1 MSILTKRNG
10 VALIAVLAVLLVLTL
25 LIPAL
30 FTMSQTATKA
40 AMEGTDQQKASYLA
54 RSMIEM
60 TVASFQTIY
69 DMADEYEKTN
79 DSVSA
84 QGKENYK
91 CWNELNKF
99 LNDYKVLDAQT
110 LYMYGSTT
118 IEFPIEP
125 LRIDYASDNAYQEAM
140 EEYNEKFEYYENNGV
155 IYSSDPTVP
164 TGFKLI
170 GTAECKVTYNDD
182 IAYYAI
188 EPNGNTVAI
197 TKAEYDKGSA
207 ALEAKISS
215 GQNVI
220 GETQYIVINNKNVI
234 FQSSALVN
242 GKGGVRRCIL
252 VLPTKPSEENWI
264 TVANLEVGCNQI
276 FPDTDLATGKTVLNY
291 SSGVMMDGSALK
303 QPLYIFSC
311 IGNMVISD
319 EDLSVTR
326 TNANGVTETIPYYQY
341 LREQNAN
348 YRPQDM
354 SFGLHPETGTKNPE
368 NDPTFSCLATYNMNS
383 WADDA
388 QLDNFVAFTATNAIQ
403 VDLPVNLIV
412 NPARTFRIGDGLD
425 QNSSLYKVLVFQA
438 PTIVFNDSV
447 ASFVSLYRD
456 SLELTPAYRMTSIMF
471 AAPQSTPYSYLN
483 DSRGCTVKAGKV
495 YFAEDAYIWLVPYGE
510 DGSSYKT
517 STVYYKND
525 DIILYKI
532 ANAGDIYYF
541 NSEIETVVD
550 GKPTNTGFSLTGYF
564 LDVIYN
570 EHGND
575 FNNNEWW
582 QFYSNAKAALF
593 NMLVQNFAT
602 RTYYEDDFKWIGNV
616 KSGTGDKLPVVDD
629 FYVIWDS

>member
-10 VALIAVLAVLLVLTL
+10 VALIAVLAILLVLTL

-30 FTMSQTATKA
+30 FTMSETATKA

-60 TVASFQTIY
+60 SVASFQTVY
-69 DMADEYEKTN
+69 DMAEEYEKTG
-79 DSVSA
+79 DSSTPEGA
-84 QGKENYK
+84 QNKKYYDA
-91 CWNELNKF
+91 LHKF
-99 LNDYKVLDAQT
+99 LEEYKDMDAQT

-118 IEFPIEP
+118 MEFPIEP
-125 LRIDYASDNAYQEAM
+125 LRIDFASDDAYQAAM
-140 EEYNEKFEYYENNGV
+140 EEYNVAFANYEANGV
-155 IYSSDPTVP
+155 KYSSDPTVP
-164 TGFKLI
+164 AGYELI
-170 GTAECKVTYNDD
+170 GTAECKVTYNND

-197 TKAEYDKGSA
+197 SKKDFDEGSA
-207 ALEAKISS
+207 ALEAKINA

-220 GETQYIVINNKNVI
+220 GETQYIQINNKNVI

-242 GKGGVRRCIL
+242 GKGGTRKCVL
-252 VLPTKPSEENWI
+252 VLPTKPSKQNWI
-264 TVANLEVGCNQI
+264 SVANLEVGCNQI
-276 FPDTDLATGKTVLNY
+276 FPDTDYATGKTVLNY
-291 SSGVMMDGSALK
+291 SAGVMMDGSALK

-319 EDLSVTR
+319 EGITDQLVRDPES
-326 TNANGVTETIPYYQY
+326 GKDIPYSDF
-341 LREQNAN
+341 LAKNNSN
-348 YRPQDM
+348 YRHEDM

-412 NPARTFRIGDGLD
+412 NPARTFRIGDGLA
-425 QNSSLYKVLVFQA
+425 QNSSLYKVLIFQA

-447 ASFVSLYRD
+447 ASFISLYRD
-456 SLELTPAYRMTSIMF
+456 SLEITPAYRMTSIMF

-510 DGSSYKT
+510 DGSGLKT
-517 STVYYKND
+517 QTVYYKND

-550 GKPTNTGFSLTGYF
+550 GKATNTGFSLSGYF

-570 EHGND
+570 QHGND

-593 NMLVQNFAT
+593 NMLVENFAT
-602 RTYYEDDFKWIGNV
+602 KTYYEDDFKWIGNV
-616 KSGTGDKLPVVDD
+616 RSGTGDKLPVVDD

>member
-1 MSILTKRNG
+1 
-10 VALIAVLAVLLVLTL
+10 
-25 LIPAL
+25 
-30 FTMSQTATKA
+30 
-40 AMEGTDQQKASYLA
+40 
-54 RSMIEM
+54 
-60 TVASFQTIY
+60 
-69 DMADEYEKTN
+69 MAEEYEKTG
-79 DSVSA
+79 DSTTPEGV
-84 QGKENYK
+84 QNQKY
-91 CWNELNKF
+91 WNELNKF
-99 LNDYKVLDAQT
+99 LEDYKEMDAQT

-118 IEFPIEP
+118 MEFPIEP
-125 LRIDYASDNAYQEAM
+125 LRIDFASDDAYQVAM
-140 EEYNEKFEYYENNGV
+140 EEYNVAFENYEANGV
-155 IYSSDPTVP
+155 KYSSDSTVP
-164 TGFKLI
+164 AGYELI
-170 GTAECKVTYNDD
+170 GTAECKVTYNND

-188 EPNGNTVAI
+188 EPNGNTIAI
-197 TKAEYDKGSA
+197 TKAEFDKGSA
-207 ALEAKISS
+207 ELEAKISA

-220 GETQYIVINNKNVI
+220 GETQYIQINNKNVI

-242 GKGGVRRCIL
+242 GKGGTRRCIL

-264 TVANLEVGCNQI
+264 SVANLEVGCNQI
-276 FPDTDLATGKTVLNY
+276 FPDVDYATGKTVLNY
-291 SSGVMMDGSALK
+291 SAGVMMDGSALK

-319 EDLSVTR
+319 EGITDQLVRDPES
-326 TNANGVTETIPYYQY
+326 GKDIPYSDF
-341 LREQNAN
+341 LAKNNAN
-348 YRPQDM
+348 YRHEDM

-368 NDPTFSCLATYNMNS
+368 NDPTFSCLATYNMNT

-412 NPARTFRIGDGLD
+412 NPARTFRIGDGLA

-456 SLELTPAYRMTSIMF
+456 SLEITPAYRMTSIMF

-510 DGSSYKT
+510 DGSGYKT
-517 STVYYKND
+517 STVYYKNE

-550 GKPTNTGFSLTGYF
+550 GKATNTGFSLTGYF

-570 EHGND
+570 QHGND

-616 KSGTGDKLPVVDD
+616 RSGTGDKLPVIDD

>member
-10 VALIAVLAVLLVLTL
+10 VALIAVLAILLVLTL

-30 FTMSQTATKA
+30 FTMSETATKA

-60 TVASFQTIY
+60 TVASFQTVY
-69 DMADEYEKTN
+69 DMAEEYEKTG
-79 DSVSA
+79 DSTTP
-84 QGKENYK
+84 QGVQNQKYWSELKKFLENYK
-91 CWNELNKF
+91 EM
-99 LNDYKVLDAQT
+99 DAQT

-118 IEFPIEP
+118 MEFPIEP
-125 LRIDYASDNAYQEAM
+125 LRIDFASDDAYQEAM
-140 EEYNEKFEYYENNGV
+140 EEYNVAFENYEANGV
-155 IYSSDPTVP
+155 KYSSDPTVP
-164 TGFKLI
+164 AGYELI
-170 GTAECKVTYNDD
+170 GTAECKVTYNND

-197 TKAEYDKGSA
+197 TKAEFDTGSA
-207 ALEAKISS
+207 ALEAKISA

-220 GETQYIVINNKNVI
+220 GETQYIQINNKNVI

-242 GKGGVRRCIL
+242 GKGGTRRCIL
-252 VLPTKPSEENWI
+252 VLPTKPAEQDWI
-264 TVANLEVGCNQI
+264 SVANLEIGCNQI
-276 FPDTDLATGKTVLNY
+276 FPDTDYATGKTVLNY
-291 SSGVMMDGSALK
+291 SAGVMMDGSALK

-319 EDLSVTR
+319 EGITDQLVKDP
-326 TNANGVTETIPYYQY
+326 ETGNEIPYSDY
-341 LREQNAN
+341 LRKNNSN
-348 YRPQDM
+348 YRPEDM

-412 NPARTFRIGDGLD
+412 NPARTFRIGDGLA

-447 ASFVSLYRD
+447 ASFVSLYKD

-483 DSRGCTVKAGKV
+483 ASRGCTVKAGKV

-550 GKPTNTGFSLTGYF
+550 GKATNTGFSLTGYF

-570 EHGND
+570 QHGDD

-616 KSGTGDKLPVVDD
+616 RSGTGDSLPVVDD

>member
-10 VALIAVLAVLLVLTL
+10 VALIAVLAILLVLTL

-30 FTMSQTATKA
+30 FTMSETATKA

-60 TVASFQTIY
+60 SVASFQTVY
-69 DMADEYEKTN
+69 DMAEEYEKTG
-79 DSVSA
+79 DSSTPEGV
-84 QGKENYK
+84 QNKKYYD
-91 CWNELNKF
+91 ELHKF
-99 LNDYKVLDAQT
+99 LEDYKEMDAQT

-118 IEFPIEP
+118 MEFPIEP
-125 LRIDYASDNAYQEAM
+125 LRIDFASDDAYQVAM
-140 EEYNEKFEYYENNGV
+140 EEYNVAFANYEANGV
-155 IYSSDPTVP
+155 KYSSDSTVP
-164 TGFKLI
+164 AGYELI
-170 GTAECKVTYNDD
+170 GTAECKVTYNND

-188 EPNGNTVAI
+188 EPNGNTIAI
-197 TKAEYDKGSA
+197 TKAEFDKGSA
-207 ALEAKISS
+207 ELEAKINA

-220 GETQYIVINNKNVI
+220 GETQYIQINNKNVI

-242 GKGGVRRCIL
+242 GKGGTRRCIL
-252 VLPTKPSEENWI
+252 VLPTKPAQENWI
-264 TVANLEVGCNQI
+264 SVANLEVGCNQI
-276 FPDTDLATGKTVLNY
+276 FPDTDYATGKTVLNY
-291 SSGVMMDGSALK
+291 SAGVMMDGSALK

-319 EDLSVTR
+319 EGITDQLVRDPES
-326 TNANGVTETIPYYQY
+326 GKDIPYSDF
-341 LREQNAN
+341 LAKNNSN
-348 YRPQDM
+348 YRHEDM

-412 NPARTFRIGDGLD
+412 NPARTFRIGDGLA

-456 SLELTPAYRMTSIMF
+456 SLEITPAYRMTSIMF

-510 DGSSYKT
+510 DGSGYKT

-541 NSEIETVVD
+541 NSEIETVVN
-550 GKPTNTGFSLTGYF
+550 GKATNTGFSLTGYF

-570 EHGND
+570 QHGND

-593 NMLVQNFAT
+593 NMLVENFAT

-616 KSGTGDKLPVVDD
+616 RSGTGDKLPVVDD

>member
-10 VALIAVLAVLLVLTL
+10 VALIAVLAILLVLTL

-30 FTMSQTATKA
+30 FTMSETATKA

-60 TVASFQTIY
+60 TVASFQTVY
-69 DMADEYEKTN
+69 DMAEEYEKTE
-79 DSVSA
+79 DSTTPEGA
-84 QGKENYK
+84 QNKKYYD
-91 CWNELNKF
+91 ELNKF
-99 LNDYKVLDAQT
+99 LNDYKELDAQT

-118 IEFPIEP
+118 MEFPVEP
-125 LRIDYASDNAYQEAM
+125 LRIDFASDDAYQVAM
-140 EEYNEKFEYYENNGV
+140 EEYNIAFENYETNGV
-155 IYSSDPTVP
+155 RYSSDPTAP
-164 TGFKLI
+164 AGYELI
-170 GTAECKVTYNDD
+170 GTAECKVTYNND

-197 TKAEYDKGSA
+197 SKKDFDEGSA
-207 ALEAKISS
+207 ALEAKISA

-220 GETQYIVINNKNVI
+220 GETQYIQINNKNVI

-242 GKGGVRRCIL
+242 GKGGTRRCIL

-291 SSGVMMDGSALK
+291 SAGVMMDGSALK

-319 EDLSVTR
+319 EGLTDQLVRDPES
-326 TNANGVTETIPYYQY
+326 GKDIPYSDY
-341 LREQNAN
+341 LAKNN
-348 YRPQDM
+348 SSYRHADM

-412 NPARTFRIGDGLD
+412 NPARTFRIGDGLA
-425 QNSSLYKVLVFQA
+425 QNSSLYKVLIFQA

-447 ASFVSLYRD
+447 ASFISLYRD
-456 SLELTPAYRMTSIMF
+456 SLEITPAYRMTSIMF

-510 DGSSYKT
+510 DGSGYKT

-550 GKPTNTGFSLTGYF
+550 GKATNTGFSLSGYF

-570 EHGND
+570 QHGND

-593 NMLVQNFAT
+593 NMLVENFAT

-616 KSGTGDKLPVVDD
+616 RSGTGDKLPVIDD